1 MQDACFCR
9 VSLYRPSEKEAKTL
23 SLWSK
28 KSILRRWHSTTSARK
43 RRAPH
48 NKNLI
53 SGGCLN
59 AALQARSEFRRTASQ
74 TRFFGYF
81 LVATRKLL
89 ARRGET
95 RPLQETPQP
104 KQKTTPQKSTQ
115 KNSCQRLPSKR

>member
-28 KSILRRWHSTTSARK
+28 KSILRRWHSTTGARK

-59 AALQARSEFRRTASQ
+59 AALQARSEFRRTAVG
-74 TRFFGYF
+74 RRAFWF
-81 LVATRKLL
+81 LFVAHKKEL

-95 RPLQETPQP
+95 RPLQATTQQ
-104 KQKTTPQKSTQ
+104 KQKQHQK
-115 KNSCQRLPSKR
+115 K